1 MLVAAGAG
9 SGGGSA
15 QDSTGWSQGGGG
27 LPRHAHDLP
36 LPLQDPM
43 ARDGREAAAD
53 ARSGGGS
60 GVVVA
65 RRWWAM
71 PVIFFVCL
79 PCVPQRSARQTW
91 TRCSLAP
98 SPSLT
103 FCLSCVLINA
113 RQRFFTVPSGEDT
126 VRKARTLPCKK
137 VSCALCRAPRQKT
150 HGKAFA
156 VRFLVFVVRP
166 RRTAKPVSRSE
177 GCLCVYKE
185 PMYILRE

>member
-27 LPRHAHDLP
+27 LPRHAHGLP

-79 PCVPQRSARQTW
+79 PCVPQRSARQRYNCLSCVFRPGARQTW
-91 TRCSLAP
+91 TRCRLAP

-113 RQRFFTVPSGEDT
+113 RQRFFTVPSGGRHELY
-126 VRKARTLPCKK
+126 RAKR
-137 VSCALCRAPRQKT
+137 CRVP
-150 HGKAFA
+150 
-156 VRFLVFVVRP
+156 FVVRLDKK
-166 RRTAKPVSRSE
+166 RTAKPL
-177 GCLCVYKE
+177 LCVF
-185 PMYILRE
+185 